1 MMLEKHLK
9 PSSERKFS
17 GVYTDSDTAVL
28 MNYGRVG
35 GNKYKNRQIM
45 HEPMFLNAMRV
56 LIDHERPLYVM
67 EFGTFDGGL
76 SEYMSDIAKNIK
88 HDIKIISYDID
99 FSRNVIQ
106 EPISDVELVQ
116 LDIFD
121 IKNYLTVNHNMIA
134 NLEGPKFIIDD
145 VGINTIELLE
155 AIDPYL
161 KKGDHFIC
169 CHTLNKNTH
178 DGILNYIG
186 DSYSVNTYACD
197 MFGENFIENPNG
209 FLVKN

>member
-9 PSSERKFS
+9 SSSERKFS
-17 GVYTDSDTAVL
+17 GVYTDSDIAVL
-28 MNYGRVG
+28 MNYGRVSN
-35 GNKYKNRQIM
+35 NKYKNRQIM
-45 HEPMFLNAMRV
+45 HEPMFLNAMRM
-56 LIDHERPLYVM
+56 LIDHERPSYVM

-76 SEYMSDIAKNIK
+76 SEYMSDIAKIIK

-106 EPISDVELVQ
+106 EPIDDVELVQ

-121 IKNYLTVNHNMIA
+121 IKNYLTINHDVIA
-134 NLEGPKFIIDD
+134 NLEGLKFIIDD

-169 CHTLNKNTH
+169 CHTLNKDTH
-178 DGILNYIG
+178 DGILNHIG
-186 DSYSVNTYACD
+186 DSYSINTYACD